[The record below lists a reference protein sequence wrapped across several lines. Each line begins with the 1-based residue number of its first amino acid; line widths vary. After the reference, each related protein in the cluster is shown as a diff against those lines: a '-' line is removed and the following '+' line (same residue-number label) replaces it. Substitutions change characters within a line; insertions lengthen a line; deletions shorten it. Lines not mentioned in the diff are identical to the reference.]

1 MKKLLTSKYGWVAWV
16 VILAALNLLAA
27 QIHYRLDLT
36 QEKRFTLSAPTRNL
50 LNNLDDQVSVDL
62 FLKGD
67 LKAGARKLAK
77 SMEELLSSF
86 KDYSGGRVQFRAVD
100 PLVELNDSDKAGF
113 FDSLQR
119 MGIQPKTE
127 LVQSGKGDEQTQRT
141 IIPGAIVRYKNRSF
155 PVDLLKGVSQ
165 TGEADLY
172 NNAEALLEYKFGN
185 AIDKITQKSV
195 PLIGYVTGNGEPL
208 DFRVYDLIQNTLKKD
223 YVLKIF
229 PLDNDSIPIIPSA
242 FSAMIIVKPTRKFTE
257 GEKLKLDQYTMH
269 GGNLMWMIDN
279 LTAEMDSLRADRQTL
294 VFDRALGLEDLF
306 FKYGVRVNAD
316 LVEDLQC
323 APINLVVGMQG
334 DKPQLALVNCPY
346 FPLLQGS
353 LTHPISKNLDP
364 VLSKFANSIDTVK
377 AGGIRKTVILQGS
390 LNGRIIGT
398 PVIVSF
404 EELKSKPDPSAYNKA
419 HIPVGLLLEGKFNSL
434 FANRIS
440 SGMFDTLANL
450 YHSPFLAGGEKE
462 AKTIVIADADIAM
475 NDVTPKGPLPLGM
488 DKDIQYTFSNQNF
501 ISNSIDWLVDSSG
514 ILETRSKDYTL
525 RLLDPKK
532 VEEDRSYWQ
541 FVNIVAPILLVIA
554 GGYIYQ
560 FRRRRKYQLIG
571 KPAQA

>member
-1 MKKLLTSKYGWVAWV
+1 MKKLMSSKYGWIAWLLL
-16 VILAALNLLAA
+16 LAAINLIAA

-36 QEKRFTLSAPTRNL
+36 QEKRFTLSTPTRNL
-50 LNNLDDQVSVDL
+50 LNNLDDEVTIDL

-77 SMEELLSSF
+77 STEELLSSF
-86 KDYSGGRVQFRAVD
+86 KDESGGRVQFRAID
-100 PLVELNDSDKAGF
+100 PLVDLSDSDKAAF

-119 MGIQPKTE
+119 MGIQPKTD

-141 IIPGAIVRYKNRSF
+141 IIPGAIVRYKDRSF

-165 TGEADLY
+165 TNEADLY

-185 AIDKITQKSV
+185 AIDKITQKEV
-195 PLIGYVTGNGEPL
+195 PLVAYVTGNGEPL

-223 YVLKIF
+223 YALKIF
-229 PLDNDSIPIIPSA
+229 PLDNDSIPVIPSQ
-242 FSAMIIVKPTRKFTE
+242 FKAMIIVKPTRKFTDR
-257 GEKLKLDQYTMH
+257 EKLKLDQYTMH
-269 GGNLMWMIDN
+269 GGNLIWMIDD

-294 VFDRALGLEDLF
+294 VYDRGLGLEDLF
-306 FKYGVRVNAD
+306 FKYGVRVNQD

-364 VLSKFANSIDTVK
+364 VLSKFTGSIDTVK
-377 AGGIRKTVILQGS
+377 AEGIRKTVLLQS
-390 LNGRIIGT
+390 SANARIIGS
-398 PVIVSF
+398 PVMVSL
-404 EELKSKPDPSAYNKA
+404 EELKSKPDPAQYDKA
-419 HIPVGLLLEGKFNSL
+419 HIPVALLLEGKFNSL

-440 SGMFDTLANL
+440 SGMVDTLANL
-450 YHSPFLAGGEKE
+450 YHQPFLAKGERE

-475 NDVTPKGPLPLGM
+475 NEVTPKGPLPLGM
-488 DKDIQYTFSNQNF
+488 DKDIQYTFANQTF
-501 ISNSIDWLVDSSG
+501 IQNDLDWMVDSSG

-554 GGYIYQ
+554 GGYLYQ
-560 FRRRRKYQLIG
+560 FRRKRKYQG
-571 KPAQA
+571 KLNH

>member
-1 MKKLLTSKYGWVAWV
+1 MNKLFSSKYGWIAWLLL
-16 VILAALNLLAA
+16 LAAINLLAA
-27 QIHYRLDLT
+27 QLHYRLDLT

-50 LNNLDDQVSVDL
+50 LGNLDDEVSIDL

-77 SMEELLSSF
+77 STEELLSSF
-86 KDYSGGRVQFRAVD
+86 KDYSGGRVQFRFID
-100 PLVELNDSDKAGF
+100 PLADLNDSDKVTL

-127 LVQSGKGDEQTQRT
+127 LVQSKKGEEQTQRT
-141 IIPGAIVRYKNRSF
+141 IIPGAILRYKDRSF

-165 TGEADLY
+165 TDEASLY

-185 AIDKITQKSV
+185 AIDKITQKELPV
-195 PLIGYVTGNGEPL
+195 VGYVSGNGEPL
-208 DFRVYDLIQNTLKKD
+208 DYRVFDLIQNTIKKN
-223 YVLKIF
+223 YTLKIF
-229 PLDNDSIPIIPSA
+229 PLDNDSIPVVPPVFKA
-242 FSAMIIVKPTRKFTE
+242 LVIVRPTRKFTDR
-257 GEKLKLDQYTMH
+257 EKLMLDQYTMH
-269 GGNLMWMIDN
+269 GGNIVWMVDN
-279 LTAEMDSLRADRQTL
+279 LTAEMDSLREDRQTL
-294 VFDRALGLEDLF
+294 VYDRGLNLEDLF
-306 FKYGVRVNAD
+306 FKYGLRVNLD

-364 VLSKFANSIDTVK
+364 VLSKFVSSIDTVK
-377 AGGIRKTVILQGS
+377 AEGIRKTVILQSSVNARIVGS
-390 LNGRIIGT
+390 

-404 EELKSKPDPSAYNKA
+404 EELKSAPDPAQYTKPN
-419 HIPVGLLLEGKFNSL
+419 IPTAILAEGRFSSL
-434 FANRIS
+434 YANRIS
-440 SGMFDTLANL
+440 SGMADTLANL
-450 YHSPFLAGGEKE
+450 YHEPYLAKADRA
-462 AKTIVIADADIAM
+462 AKVIVCADADIAM
-475 NDVTPKGPLPLGM
+475 NELTPKGPLPLGM
-488 DKDIQYTFSNQNF
+488 DKDIEYTFANQTF
-501 ISNSIDWLVDSSG
+501 IGNCLDWMVDTTG

-532 VEEDRSYWQ
+532 VEEDRSFWQ

-560 FRRRRKYQLIG
+560 FRRKRKYQG
-571 KPAQA
+571 TGRPA